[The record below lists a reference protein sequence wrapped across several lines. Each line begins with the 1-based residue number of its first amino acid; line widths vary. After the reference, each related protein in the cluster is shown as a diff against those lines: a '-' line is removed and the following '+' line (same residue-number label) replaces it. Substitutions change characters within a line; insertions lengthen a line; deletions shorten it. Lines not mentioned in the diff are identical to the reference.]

1 MTLRGARRDE
11 IHVVR
16 GDASLAAHSGGPCNC
31 HEVFLRCGQLCTGTH
46 ENLEYGPVE
55 YGPIEQ

>member
-1 MTLRGARRDE
+1 M
-11 IHVVR
+11 IR

-55 YGPIEQ
+55 YGPVEQ